1 MELIAEMM
9 SWYTEISTE
18 ALIALFVV
26 HGRVTVL
33 LLCCMLLLRYL
44 NYRQG
49 SAAHH
54 HIVVI
59 IDLLST
65 LLLPLSSY
73 IMPAYDIVI
82 EVTRPIVSES
92 FPSALGDVL
101 RNSITENHQLVSI
114 SSSLLVA
121 YACIML
127 IILTSVFISNLKIYV
142 LSARCDHVKQVY
154 WKQSLRAC
162 ARDLAVDGNILIKH
176 SRLISSPMTWGVF
189 KPVILI
195 PTNAF
200 HWPDQLIQSTLLHEL
215 AHIKRR
221 DWLSQQFARCVCAV
235 YWINPLCWRALN
247 QLNNFAE
254 TASDDI
260 ALTSGQDS
268 THYARSLVNVATH
281 LNQKQTYTL
290 AAMSMANNKKASQLK
305 LRVQSVLTPGEQH
318 RPLTATQ
325 AALALC
331 FVVLVL
337 VPVTSLK
344 ANIIEKVNFVI
355 TYNDDKKESPN
366 TDVDVELAEV
376 PLNVNDTEMIA
387 LEDIKSMVFDESS
400 TPPSRAIS
408 PEIPVLK
415 EAVVKTE
422 MNQLSANDIVER
434 AKLKLAQSLPKTEK
448 LAVKTQNKSSEKIIH
463 NEPAITTHVEST
475 KENNVVE
482 EKPIIVQHVVKRLE
496 IPKYPTRAQKRGIEG
511 EVTVEYNLD
520 RHGNVT
526 HARIVKASPERV
538 FNKTVLRA
546 LNKSEFSPKK
556 IDGKAVGTTGLRE
569 KYVFVL
575 KS

>member
-1 MELIAEMM
+1 MESIAEMM
-9 SWYTEISTE
+9 SWYTELSTE
-18 ALIALFVV
+18 TLIAVFVV
-26 HGRVTVL
+26 HGRVTLL
-33 LLCCMLLLRYL
+33 LLCCMVLLRYL
-44 NYRQG
+44 SHRRG

-54 HIVVI
+54 HIIVI
-59 IDLLST
+59 IGLLST

-73 IMPAYDIVI
+73 MMPSYDIVI

-92 FPSALGDVL
+92 FPSAIGDVF
-101 RNSITENHQLVSI
+101 RNSITENQQLVSA
-114 SSSLLVA
+114 SSSLIVA
-121 YACIML
+121 YACVMVIAL
-127 IILTSVFISNLKIYV
+127 LSVLISNLKIYV
-142 LSARCDHVKQVY
+142 LSTRCDHVRQIY
-154 WKQSLRAC
+154 WKQALRDC
-162 ARDLAVDGNILIKH
+162 KRDLTVNDSIVIKH
-176 SRLISSPMTWGVF
+176 STRISSPMTWGVF

-195 PTNAF
+195 PTNAL
-200 HWPDQLIQSTLLHEL
+200 HWPDQLIKSTLLHEL

-221 DWLSQQFARCVCAV
+221 DWLTQQCARCICAV
-235 YWINPLCWRALN
+235 YWINPLCWKALS

-260 ALTSGQDS
+260 ALSSGQDS

-290 AAMSMANNKKASQLK
+290 AAMSMANSKKASQLK

-318 RPLTATQ
+318 RPLNALQ
-325 AALALC
+325 ASLALC

-344 ANIIEKVNFVI
+344 ANFIEKVNFVI
-355 TYNDDKKESPN
+355 TYNDDKKTLPN
-366 TDVDVELAEV
+366 IDVELAEV
-376 PLNVNDTEMIA
+376 PINLTDTEIVA
-387 LEDIKSMVFDESS
+387 PDDIKSMVFEESNIPPPRETS
-400 TPPSRAIS
+400 TDTP
-408 PEIPVLK
+408 LFK

-422 MNQLSANDIVER
+422 MNHLSANEIVER
-434 AKLKLAQSLPKTEK
+434 AKIKLAQSLPKKESLT
-448 LAVKTQNKSSEKIIH
+448 VKSENNASEKIVN
-463 NEPAITTHVEST
+463 NEPDINAHLEST
-475 KENNVVE
+475 KEDIVE
-482 EKPIIVQHVVKRLE
+482 EQKPVIVQHVVKRLE

-520 RHGNVT
+520 RYGNVT
-526 HARIVKASPERV
+526 HARVVKASPERV

-556 IDGKAVGTTGLRE
+556 IDGEPVGTKGLRE